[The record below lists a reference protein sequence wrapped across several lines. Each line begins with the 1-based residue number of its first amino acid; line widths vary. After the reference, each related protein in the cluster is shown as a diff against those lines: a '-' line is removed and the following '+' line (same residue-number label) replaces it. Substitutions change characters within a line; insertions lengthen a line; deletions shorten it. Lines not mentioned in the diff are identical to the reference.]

1 MIMVGKTWRLL
12 PFGLWWQEL
21 LVAGHTAVSDRKQ
34 RGWLKSELGY
44 NLQRPAPDD
53 PPLPAIFPIP
63 QL

>member
-1 MIMVGKTWRLL
+1 MEAIA
-12 PFGLWWQEL
+12 LWPVVAEASGRQKL
-21 LVAGHTAVSDRKQ
+21 LVAGHTSVSDRKQ

-44 NLQRPAPDD
+44 NLQRSAPDD